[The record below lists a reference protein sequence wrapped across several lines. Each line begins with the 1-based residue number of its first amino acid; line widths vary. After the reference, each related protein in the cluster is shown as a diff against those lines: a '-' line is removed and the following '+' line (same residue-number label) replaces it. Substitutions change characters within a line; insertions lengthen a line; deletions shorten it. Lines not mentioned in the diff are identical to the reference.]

1 VQAVGGLT
9 LEQAT
14 DTPSYGAPLVV
25 IGAPL
30 AIDAH
35 AFRTASGD
43 LEGTLRL
50 ICEKVHAY
58 GDVTVQREN
67 VV

>member
-1 VQAVGGLT
+1 LT

-14 DTPSYGAPLVV
+14 DTPGYGAPLVV

-35 AFRTASGD
+35 AFRTAAGD
-43 LEGTLRL
+43 LESSLRL

-58 GDVTVQREN
+58 GDIQ
-67 VV
+67 